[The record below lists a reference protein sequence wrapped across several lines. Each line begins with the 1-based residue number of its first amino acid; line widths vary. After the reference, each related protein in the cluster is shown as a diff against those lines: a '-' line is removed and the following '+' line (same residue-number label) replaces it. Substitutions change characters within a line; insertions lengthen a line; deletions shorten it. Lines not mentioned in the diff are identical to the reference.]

1 MLEATDCS
9 SPEIQL
15 GERLRQA
22 RELAGFAQGEA
33 AQALGITS
41 AALSQYEGGK
51 RRIEALKLDRI
62 ARLYGVSITYFFA
75 DVQVALQTDWEMA
88 LRSLA
93 FTLSAIGK
101 AGIAKLIQR
110 IHDLEHLYAVT
121 GLPFPGKPHPPFPAL
136 PKESYADYRVA
147 EFAQK
152 VRRYYNLGIAPLLNV
167 KLFLDAQ
174 GYQVFAIPFGKDEP
188 VLSGLF
194 FLHPQLGAIVV
205 FNEDQAYTREPFTLC
220 HEMAHS
226 LFHWDRPAI
235 LCRDSER
242 ADFVED
248 FANRFASYFLIPRDG
263 LQERLDI
270 LGIKTVKQPEEV
282 IHIARY
288 FGVSYD
294 ATLHSLDMER
304 KLGVSRESLK
314 TNVKPIALANTLGYK
329 PLPYEFGVR
338 PLPPEERLPRIF
350 LELGYRAKGSGILS
364 LRRVAEMMGISDL
377 ELEERLDGGETEE
390 MEDVYI

>member
-1 MLEATDCS
+1 MLEATDRS
-9 SPEIQL
+9 SLEIQL
-15 GERLRQA
+15 GERLRRA

-33 AQALGITS
+33 AIALGITS

-51 RRIEALKLDRI
+51 RRIEALTLDRI

-75 DVQVALQTDWEMA
+75 DAQTDKQTDWEIA

-93 FTLSAIGK
+93 NSLSAAGK
-101 AGIAKLIQR
+101 AGVAKLIQR
-110 IHDLEHLYAVT
+110 IHDLEHLYAVS
-121 GLPFPGKPHPPFPAL
+121 GLSFPGKPHPPFPSL

-174 GYQVFAIPFGKDEP
+174 GYQVFGIPFGKDEP
-188 VLSGLF
+188 VSGLF
-194 FLHPQLGAIVV
+194 FLHPQLGAIIV
-205 FNEDQAYTREPFTLC
+205 FNEDQAYAREPFTLC

-235 LCRDSER
+235 LCRDSG
-242 ADFVED
+242 ADLIED

-263 LQERLDI
+263 LQERLDV

-288 FGVSYD
+288 FGVSYEV
-294 ATLHSLDMER
+294 TLHSLDMER
-304 KLGVSRESLK
+304 KLGVPRESLK
-314 TNVKPIALANTLGYK
+314 TDVKPIALAKTLGYK

-338 PLPPEERLPRIF
+338 PLPLEERLPRIF
-350 LELGYRAKGSGILS
+350 LELGYRAIDKGILS
-364 LRRVAEMMGISDL
+364 LRRVAEMIGISDL
-377 ELEERLDGGETEE
+377 ELEERLDSGEVEE